1 MSDSQDKQPNQ
12 RLPQQQTEKP
22 MDKRCPRQL
31 ESMPDTFCSLAVQ
44 RLKALRH
51 AGRELTEEEESKLP
65 GCPYAVNHQLA
76 NYCFF
81 KLVENYIPEGR
92 GFSDMEVAH
101 FLNVS
106 MDTVKKVEKKAVQR
120 MRDSSTFKE
129 IIDIHDGDQIM
140 EDTTDFRES
149 DFSKE

>member
-1 MSDSQDKQPNQ
+1 
-12 RLPQQQTEKP
+12 
-22 MDKRCPRQL
+22 MDPRCPRNL
-31 ESMPDTFCSLAVQ
+31 DDVPDTWCALAVQ

-51 AGRELTEEEESKLP
+51 AGRELSEEEEAKLP

-81 KLVENYIPEGR
+81 KLAKTYVPDNR

-106 MDTVKKVEKKAVQR
+106 MDTVKKIEKKAVQR
-120 MRDSSTFKE
+120 MRESTGFRE
-129 IIDIHDGDQIM
+129 VIETYDGDQIM
-140 EDTTDFRES
+140 EEAPDFKES
-149 DFSKE
+149 SAKGDS

>member
-1 MSDSQDKQPNQ
+1 MSDSSHKPPQNP
-12 RLPQQQTEKP
+12 LPHPIDKP
-22 MDKRCPRQL
+22 MDARCPRKL
-31 ESMPDTFCSLAVQ
+31 SNLPDSWCALAVQ

-51 AGRELTEEEESKLP
+51 AGRELSEEEEAKLP

-81 KLVENYIPEGR
+81 NLVETYIPDNR

-106 MDTVKKVEKKAVQR
+106 MDTIKKAEKKAVQR
-120 MRDSSTFKE
+120 MRDSSTIKE

-140 EDTTDFRES
+140 EDNTDLS
-149 DFSKE
+149 QPDFSKE

>member
-1 MSDSQDKQPNQ
+1 
-12 RLPQQQTEKP
+12 
-22 MDKRCPRQL
+22 
-31 ESMPDTFCSLAVQ
+31 MPSTFCPLAVQ

-51 AGRELTEEEESKLP
+51 AGRELSEEEEAKLP

-81 KLVENYIPEGR
+81 KLVDNYVPEGR

-106 MDTVKKVEKKAVQR
+106 IDTIKKVEKKAVQR

-129 IIDIHDGDQIM
+129 IIDVHDGDQIM
-140 EDTTDFRES
+140 EDS
-149 DFSKE
+149 DDPTGSP